1 MSKKYNLKQ
10 KYNIIY
16 MFKIS
21 LILFIIGIIFISIG
35 YANDLNPNKNINREI
50 EFVPRSVYDEI
61 VMSTS
66 IN

>member
-1 MSKKYNLKQ
+1 
-10 KYNIIY
+10 